1 MKKREAMGEG
11 GREAEEE
18 RSSKTKR
25 EFNQNNREP
34 SQGTGKKERKKRG
47 RNRSKGR
54 GRVFFAFIP
63 RILFSISSKVAPSL
77 NPELNR
83 LLRGGGYFFRKL
95 CFIIFIALAA
105 VSLLIY

>member
-54 GRVFFAFIP
+54 GRVFFFFHSQNLILHKLQGSTIPEP
-63 RILFSISSKVAPSL
+63 RIKQVAP
-77 NPELNR
+77 
-83 LLRGGGYFFRKL
+83 GGGVFFQKTLFYHLHSTCR
-95 CFIIFIALAA
+95 C
-105 VSLLIY
+105 

>member
-47 RNRSKGR
+47 RNRSTGR
-54 GRVFFAFIP
+54 GRVFFSFIP
-63 RILFSISSKVAPSL
+63 RILSSISSKVAPSL